1 MNIKMILKNFCYL
14 TIKLILY
21 PKEKLRSSIFDKKKL
36 VINFSQKKISE
47 QKKYLLNLIKI
58 NNFQLLQE
66 SIVKKNDIILVNLLN
81 NLKKENFNKI
91 TYIYIYSYLV
101 NLNEYRLA
109 NIYHKLLCKI
119 IDKNSFFYFQ
129 IISINKKNIID
140 FKKYSQTIK
149 FKLIFYLLLNAS
161 ERNYVNS
168 ILNLNINSDTK
179 KIKLNSLDQSFQNY
193 LTNKS
198 INIIGPLEKKVFLK
212 KKNLKNSII
221 IRFKNNNYLKKKDL
235 QPNVVYLNGTAS
247 KQAYEKKNFL
257 VRKKNLNWVIYIQK
271 TFYEKYRKDN
281 SLNYRFASN
290 NAAFLFNC
298 FTELNLLQKVLL
310 DLSIFNLEKVKLFN
324 FDINLSK
331 FHQVGY
337 SIYNTIQKQKKIK
350 MSFVHNQIVMFD
362 FINYFY
368 KRKNIELDNRLN
380 TIINL
385 GKEKYLSR
393 LERNWKN

>member
-1 MNIKMILKNFCYL
+1 MK
-14 TIKLILY
+14 
-21 PKEKLRSSIFDKKKL
+21 
-36 VINFSQKKISE
+36 
-47 QKKYLLNLIKI
+47 
-58 NNFQLLQE
+58 
-66 SIVKKNDIILVNLLN
+66 LLN
-81 NLKKENFNKI
+81 NLKKENFKKI

>member
-1 MNIKMILKNFCYL
+1 MQKKFINNFYYQIKKIIF
-14 TIKLILY
+14 Y
-21 PKEKLRSSIFDKKKL
+21 PKEKLRTSIFDKKRL
-36 VINFSQKKISE
+36 VVNFSQKKISE

-58 NNFQLLQE
+58 NNFQLIQE
-66 SIVKKNDIILVNLLN
+66 SIFKKNDIILVNLLN
-81 NLKKENFNKI
+81 NLKKENFKKI

-101 NLNEYRLA
+101 NINEYRLA

-129 IISINKKNIID
+129 IISINKKNIVD
-140 FKKYSQTIK
+140 FKKYSQTFK
-149 FKLIFYLLLNAS
+149 FKLIFYLLLNVS

-168 ILNLNINSDTK
+168 ILNLNINSDSK
-179 KIKLNSLDQSFQNY
+179 KVKLNSLDQSFQNY

-198 INIIGPLEKKVFLK
+198 INIIGPLEKKVFLQ

-257 VRKKNLNWVIYIQK
+257 VIKKNLNWVIYIQK
-271 TFYEKYRKDN
+271 TFYKKYRKDN
-281 SLNYRFASN
+281 LLNYRFANN

-324 FDINLSK
+324 FDIKLSK

-337 SIYNTIQKQKKIK
+337 SIYNTKQKQKKIK

-368 KRKNIELDNRLN
+368 KRKKIKLDNRLN
-380 TIINL
+380 TIINM
-385 GKEKYLSR
+385 GKDKYLSR

>member
-1 MNIKMILKNFCYL
+1 MDYK
-14 TIKLILY
+14 
-21 PKEKLRSSIFDKKKL
+21 
-36 VINFSQKKISE
+36 
-47 QKKYLLNLIKI
+47 
-58 NNFQLLQE
+58 
-66 SIVKKNDIILVNLLN
+66 
-81 NLKKENFNKI
+81 
-91 TYIYIYSYLV
+91 
-101 NLNEYRLA
+101 A
-109 NIYHKLLCKI
+109 
-119 IDKNSFFYFQ
+119 
-129 IISINKKNIID
+129 
-140 FKKYSQTIK
+140 
-149 FKLIFYLLLNAS
+149 
-161 ERNYVNS
+161 
-168 ILNLNINSDTK
+168 
-179 KIKLNSLDQSFQNY
+179 QS
-193 LTNKS
+193 
-198 INIIGPLEKKVFLK
+198 
-212 KKNLKNSII
+212 
-221 IRFKNNNYLKKKDL
+221 
-235 QPNVVYLNGTAS
+235 
-247 KQAYEKKNFL
+247 
-257 VRKKNLNWVIYIQK
+257 NWVIYIQK

-385 GKEKYLSR
+385 GKDKYLSR

>member
-1 MNIKMILKNFCYL
+1 MQKRFINNFYYQIKKIIF
-14 TIKLILY
+14 Y
-21 PKEKLRSSIFDKKKL
+21 PKEKLRTSIFDKKKL

-58 NNFQLLQE
+58 NNFQLIQE
-66 SIVKKNDIILVNLLN
+66 SIVKKSDIILVNLLN
-81 NLKKENFNKI
+81 NLKKENFKKI

-101 NLNEYRLA
+101 NINEYRLA

-129 IISINKKNIID
+129 IISINKKNIVD
-140 FKKYSQTIK
+140 FKKYSQTFK
-149 FKLIFYLLLNAS
+149 FKVIFYLLLNVD

-168 ILNLNINSDTK
+168 ILNLNINSDSK

-198 INIIGPLEKKVFLK
+198 INIIGPLEKKVFLQ

-221 IRFKNNNYLKKKDL
+221 IRFKNNNYLRKKDL

-257 VRKKNLNWVIYIQK
+257 VIKKNLNWVIYIQK
-271 TFYEKYRKDN
+271 TFYKKYRKDN
-281 SLNYRFASN
+281 SLNYRFANN

-337 SIYNTIQKQKKIK
+337 SIHNTKQKQKKIK

-368 KRKNIELDNRLN
+368 KRKKIKLDNRLN
-380 TIINL
+380 TIINM

>member
-1 MNIKMILKNFCYL
+1 MILKNFCYL

-21 PKEKLRSSIFDKKKL
+21 PKEKLRYLIFDKKRL

-58 NNFQLLQE
+58 NNFQLIQE
-66 SIVKKNDIILVNLLN
+66 SIVKKNDIILVKLLN
-81 NLKKENFNKI
+81 NLKKENFKKI

>member
-1 MNIKMILKNFCYL
+1 MQKRFINNFYYQIKKIIF
-14 TIKLILY
+14 Y
-21 PKEKLRSSIFDKKKL
+21 PKEKLRTFIFDKKRL

-58 NNFQLLQE
+58 NNFQLIQE
-66 SIVKKNDIILVNLLN
+66 SIVKKSDIILVNLLN
-81 NLKKENFNKI
+81 NLKKENFKKI

-101 NLNEYRLA
+101 NIKEYRLA
-109 NIYHKLLCKI
+109 NTYHKLLCKI

>member
-1 MNIKMILKNFCYL
+1 MILKNFCYL

-36 VINFSQKKISE
+36 IINFSQKKISE

-58 NNFQLLQE
+58 NNFQLIQE

-271 TFYEKYRKDN
+271 EFYEKYRKDN

-337 SIYNTIQKQKKIK
+337 SIYNTKQKQKKIK

-368 KRKNIELDNRLN
+368 KRKKIKLDNRLN
-380 TIINL
+380 TIINM
-385 GKEKYLSR
+385 GKDKYLSR